1 MSNYGRIGQEL
12 ATKGPTGGAHFRNG
26 IVKEHDV
33 PRGRLRVTFVDRDNL
48 ASWWLPVAFR
58 RTQDDQ
64 HFDIPDL
71 GEQVVCLM
79 DPNDEDGVVIGAIY
93 STADPTP
100 GGVTADVN
108 YRRYKDG
115 TVVVYDRAAHVLDA
129 TFPDGAELKYDANA
143 SELFIKTP
151 GTLVANVD
159 GSVTVNSPEVTI
171 ESPNVKIGQSGGEL
185 PVMLNTII
193 AKYNGHAHPDPQG
206 GNTGPPSILFSTA
219 DATAN
224 VVES

>member
-26 IVKEHDV
+26 IVKEQDV
-33 PRGRLRVTFVDRDNL
+33 ARGRLRVTFVDRDNI
-48 ASWWLPVAFR
+48 ASWWLSVAFS

-64 HFDIPDL
+64 HFDIPDI

-79 DPNDEDGVVIGAIY
+79 DPNDEDGVIIGAVY

-100 GGVTADVN
+100 DGVTADVN

-115 TVVVYDRAAHVLDA
+115 TVVVYDRASHVMDA
-129 TFPDGAELKYDANA
+129 TFPDGAEVKYDASA
-143 SELFIKTP
+143 HELTVTCQK
-151 GTLVANVD
+151 
-159 GSVTVNSPEVTI
+159 VTVTADHVTV
-171 ESPNVKIGQSGGEL
+171 ESADVKLGQSGGEL

-193 AKYNGHAHPDPQG
+193 AKFNGHTHTGVTSGGASTGVPNTPQ
-206 GNTGPPSILFSTA
+206 LFLTT
-219 DATAN
+219 DATQN